1 MFLHSLIGGIQMSEY
16 ETATIKNI
24 PEPKELVRLALKI
37 RENAYV
43 PYSGFH
49 VGAALFAD
57 NGKIYTGCNV
67 ENASYGAAICAER
80 TAIVKAISDGAKKVL
95 AIAVSSDSNLPTMPC
110 GICRQFLSEF
120 CSPDMPLYLSSRN
133 GEYKVYSFDEI
144 LPHSFKQSDME
155 DVK

>member
-1 MFLHSLIGGIQMSEY
+1 MSEY
-16 ETATIKNI
+16 ENTAVQSI
-24 PEPKELVRLALKI
+24 PEPEELVSLAVEI

-80 TAIVKAISDGAKKVL
+80 TAIVKAISEGAKKIL

-110 GICRQFLSEF
+110 GICRQVLSEF
-120 CSPDMPLYLSSRN
+120 CSSSMPLFLSNRN
-133 GEYKVYSFDEI
+133 GEYKIFSFEEI

>member
-1 MFLHSLIGGIQMSEY
+1 MSES
-16 ETATIKNI
+16 ENTTIKNT
-24 PEPKELVRLALKI
+24 PDSGELVSLAVKV
-37 RENAYV
+37 RENAYA
-43 PYSGFH
+43 PYSNFR

-80 TAIVKAISDGAKKVL
+80 TAIVKAISDGAKNIL

-110 GICRQFLSEF
+110 GICRQVLSEF
-120 CSPDMPLYLSSRN
+120 CSSDMPLFLSNRN
-133 GEYKVYSFDEI
+133 GEYKVFSFEEL

>member
-1 MFLHSLIGGIQMSEY
+1 MSER
-16 ETATIKNI
+16 KNGI
-24 PEPKELVRLALKI
+24 PEAGELVRLAVNI
-37 RENAYV
+37 REKAYA

-57 NGKIYTGCNV
+57 NGKVYTGCNV

-80 TAIVKAISDGAKKVL
+80 TAVVKAISDGAKKIL
-95 AIAVSSDSNLPTMPC
+95 AIAVSSDSNSPTMPC
-110 GICRQFLSEF
+110 GICRQVLSEF
-120 CSPDMPLYLSSRN
+120 CSPDMPLFLSNKN
-133 GEYKVYSFDEI
+133 GEYKVFTFEEL

>member
-1 MFLHSLIGGIQMSEY
+1 MSECY
-16 ETATIKNI
+16 NKAFKNDI
-24 PEPKELVRLALKI
+24 PEAGDLVSLAENN
-37 RENAYV
+37 REKAYD

-67 ENASYGAAICAER
+67 ENASYGATICAER
-80 TAIVKAISDGAKKVL
+80 TAIVKAISDGAKKIL

-120 CSPDMPLYLSSRN
+120 CSPDMPLFLSN
-133 GEYKVYSFDEI
+133 KDGEYKVFTFEEL

>member
-1 MFLHSLIGGIQMSEY
+1 MSEC
-16 ETATIKNI
+16 ENATNKSI
-24 PEPKELVRLALKI
+24 PEPEELVSLAIKI
-37 RENAYV
+37 KENAYV
-43 PYSGFH
+43 PYSNFH

-80 TAIVKAISDGAKKVL
+80 TAIVKAISDGAKKIL

-110 GICRQFLSEF
+110 GICRQVINEF
-120 CSPDMPLYLSSRN
+120 CSSDMPLFLSNRN
-133 GEYKVYSFDEI
+133 GEYKVFSFEEI